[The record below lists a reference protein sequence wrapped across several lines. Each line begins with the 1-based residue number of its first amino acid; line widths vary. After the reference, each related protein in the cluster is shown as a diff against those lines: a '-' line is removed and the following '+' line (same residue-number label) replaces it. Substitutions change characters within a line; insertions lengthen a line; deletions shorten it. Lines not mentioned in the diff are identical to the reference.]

1 MPKCRNLYLLV
12 GPSGA
17 GKTTIANL
25 ICKQCGLTQ
34 VESYTTRPRRTPDE
48 GGHRFL
54 SAEKYPDWHTI
65 ERQFHD
71 IVARTIYNGH
81 FYFATREQMDTA
93 DLYVIDPPGVDVLRK
108 HCHKRGLRVIYILSP
123 TEALRRRMVAR
134 GSTEA
139 EADERIA
146 LDTTWFAECQS
157 QVDYVAY
164 NVDLGVCVW
173 DIYDYIMREER
184 L

>member
-12 GPSGA
+12 GPSGT

-25 ICKQCGLTQ
+25 LSKQYGLTQ

-54 SAEKYPDWHTI
+54 SAEKYPDWRTI
-65 ERQFHD
+65 EHQYHD

-81 FYFATREQMDTA
+81 FYFATREQMDAA

-108 HCHKRGLRVIYILSP
+108 NYHKRGLRIIYVCSP
-123 TEALRRRMVAR
+123 DDALRRRMIAR
-134 GSTEA
+134 GNTPEES
-139 EADERIA
+139 DERIA
-146 LDTTWFAECQS
+146 LDKEWFAECLAGA
-157 QVDYVAY
+157 DYVAY